1 MATSI
6 QLLTVEEFQRLPEN
20 GNRYELVRGEVR
32 SMSPP
37 GFRHGSIM
45 LNFGAPL
52 KVYAD
57 ANRLGAVSGGDPGFV
72 LARRPD
78 IVRAPD
84 IAFVSAAR
92 IAAAGE
98 PSGYYEGAPDLVVEV
113 LSPNDTVFDVEEKTN
128 DWLTLGCRMVVLVN
142 DRRRTV
148 TVHRPG
154 VPPRTLHEDEVFD
167 GEDVVPGFR
176 LPLKQVFA

>member
-1 MATSI
+1 MATTT
-6 QLLTVEEFQRLPEN
+6 QLLTVEELQRMPED
-20 GNRYELVRGEVR
+20 GNHYELVRGELR
-32 SMSPP
+32 SMPPP
-37 GFRHGSIM
+37 GFRHGRISAR
-45 LNFGAPL
+45 FTGALVPYVETN
-52 KVYAD
+52 K
-57 ANRLGAVSGGDPGFV
+57 LGVVLSGDPGFV
-72 LARRPD
+72 LARDPD

-84 IAFVSAAR
+84 VAFVSAAR
-92 IAAAGE
+92 IAASGE
-98 PSGYYEGAPDLVVEV
+98 PTGYWEGAPDLAVEV

-154 VPPRTLHEDEVFD
+154 VPPRILHEDEVFD

-176 LPLKQVFA
+176 LPLKQIFA